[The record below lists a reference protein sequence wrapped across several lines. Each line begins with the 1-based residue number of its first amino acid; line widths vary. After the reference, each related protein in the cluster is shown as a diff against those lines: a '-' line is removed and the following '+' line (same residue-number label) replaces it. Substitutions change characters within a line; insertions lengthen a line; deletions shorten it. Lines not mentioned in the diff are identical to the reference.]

1 MKPRLKKLQVGGKVK
16 ALVPGRKKVYTSVR
30 TKVLFGIAWKNLY
43 AKKLRSLL
51 TIFGVVIGIGA
62 IYFLLSF
69 GLGLQK
75 LVTDEIIGD
84 QSIKSVDVSTP
95 NSKIIKLNEESVNK
109 IKVFQN
115 VVEVGVQHSYPG
127 SLQREGGEVDSV
139 VYGIDPAFQGM
150 TNLNL
155 VSGRL
160 LSDED
165 FRALLINT
173 SALEAIG
180 LKDRNEA
187 IGQKIS
193 MVIPLN
199 DSSLETSNIRED
211 FEIVGVIDSG
221 SGNEVFLPATNFST
235 LGITTFKNVRVVADE
250 ASNVNEVRAQIEA
263 IGFQTTS
270 PVDTLEQINQ
280 IFRIFTFIL
289 IGFGSIGMIVSVL
302 GMFNTL
308 TISLLERTREIGL
321 MMALG
326 GRNGDMRK
334 LFIFEAVLIS
344 FFGSLIGIILAI
356 IGGQVVNFMMNRFS
370 AARGV
375 NENFQI
381 FSNPL
386 WVICS
391 LILFTILVGLLVV
404 FIPARRAQ
412 KINPIDALR
421 RE

>member
-1 MKPRLKKLQVGGKVK
+1 MEKLRNKVRNTF
-16 ALVPGRKKVYTSVR
+16 PTRKKIYTSVQA
-30 TKVLFGIAWKNLY
+30 KVLFNIAWKNLY

-75 LVTDEIIGD
+75 LVTDEVIGD
-84 QSIKSVDVSTP
+84 QSIKSVDISTP
-95 NSKIIKLNEESVNK
+95 NSKIIKLDEESANK
-109 IKVFQN
+109 IKSFQN
-115 VVEVGVQHSYPG
+115 VEKVGVQYSYPG
-127 SLQREGGEVDSV
+127 SMQRDGGEIDSV
-139 VYGIDPAFQGM
+139 AYGIDIAYQEM
-150 TNLNL
+150 TELNL
-155 VSGRL
+155 TNGRL
-160 LSDED
+160 LDGED
-165 FRALLINT
+165 FHAILINT
-173 SALEAIG
+173 TALESIG
-180 LKDRNEA
+180 LNNPKDV
-187 IGQKIS
+187 IGQKLSI
-193 MVIPLN
+193 VIPLN
-199 DSSLETSNIRED
+199 DASLENDVIREE

-221 SGNEVFLPATNFST
+221 GGSEVFMPAAVFSS
-235 LGITTFKNVRVVADE
+235 LGVTSYKNIKVIADDPE
-250 ASNVNEVRAQIEA
+250 NVPEVRAQIES

-270 PVDTLEQINQ
+270 PIDTLDQINQ

-326 GRNGDMRK
+326 GRNSDMRK
-334 LFIFEAVLIS
+334 LFVFEAVLIS
-344 FFGSLIGIILAI
+344 FFGSVVGIILAI
-356 IGGQVVNFMMNRFS
+356 IAGQIVNFSMNRFS

-375 NENFQI
+375 NDSFQI

-386 WVICS
+386 WVILS
-391 LILFTILVGLLVV
+391 LVLFTVVIGLIVV
-404 FIPARRAQ
+404 YIPARRAQ
-412 KINPIDALR
+412 KINPIEALR